1 MYLILQ
7 ELQNY
12 PRSNKT
18 KGFEMLVMSI
28 FADVRFL
35 IKQLQAAITLE
46 QDIWDS
52 IAIVV
57 AFNSFPLQSL

>member
-7 ELQNY
+7 ELLNY
-12 PRSNKT
+12 PRCNKA
-18 KGFEMLVMSI
+18 KGFEILVMSI
-28 FADVRFL
+28 FANVRFL
-35 IKQLQAAITLE
+35 IKQLRAAITLE

-57 AFNSFPLQSL
+57 AFNSFLLQSL